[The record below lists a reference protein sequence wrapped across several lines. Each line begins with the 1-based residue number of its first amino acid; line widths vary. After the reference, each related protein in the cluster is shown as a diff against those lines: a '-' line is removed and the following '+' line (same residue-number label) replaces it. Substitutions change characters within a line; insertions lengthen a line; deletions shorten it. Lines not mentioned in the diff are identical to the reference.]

1 MTTIRAFR
9 VGPVDGVWTRRVE
22 DIPVDELSQGD
33 TLVDVQFSSIN
44 FKDGLASSEQGR
56 VARIDPLVPGVDLA
70 GTVASSSDASLPSG
84 TAVICHGYELG
95 VSHSGGY
102 ATHARVPAEWIVPM
116 PSGLTARTAMLL
128 GTAGFTAA
136 LSVEALER
144 SGLTPGNGPILVTGA
159 TGGVGSMAVG
169 MLAKSGFEVVAST
182 GKLDTSDW
190 LISLGASSV
199 IDRAELTP
207 ERTRPLESERWAGVV
222 DCVGGPTLAHALAST
237 RYGGAV
243 AASGLTGGSTL
254 PTTVMPFILRGVSLL
269 GIDSVQTPIE
279 QRRAL
284 WERMGSEL
292 KPAWL
297 DDLAVNEVGL
307 DQLPGELDRI
317 LAGGM
322 RGRVIVRPA
331 A

>member
-1 MTTIRAFR
+1 MTDIHAFR
-9 VGPVDGVWTRRVE
+9 VGPVDGRWTRRVE
-22 DIPVDELSQGD
+22 NISIDDLSEGD
-33 TLVDVQFSSIN
+33 TLIDVQYSSIN
-44 FKDGLASSEQGR
+44 FKDGLASSEHGR

-70 GTVASSSDASLPSG
+70 GTVASGG
-84 TAVICHGYELG
+84 TRPAGSAVLCHGYDLG

-102 ATHARVPAEWIVPM
+102 ATRARVPEEWIVPM
-116 PSGLTARTAMLL
+116 PSGLTARTAMLM

-136 LSVEALER
+136 LSVEALEDA
-144 SGLTPGNGPILVTGA
+144 GLTAGDGPILVTGA

-169 MLAKSGFEVVAST
+169 MLAKRGFEVVAST
-182 GKLDTSDW
+182 GKLDASDW

-199 IDRAELTP
+199 IDRTELTP

-222 DCVGGPTLAHALAST
+222 DCVGGPTLAHSLAST

-243 AASGLTGGSTL
+243 AASGLTGGSSL

-279 QRRAL
+279 RRRAI
-284 WERMGSEL
+284 WARMGSDL

-297 DDLAVNEVGL
+297 DDLPVSEIGL
-307 DQLPGELDRI
+307 DELPGELDRI

-322 RGRVIVRPA
+322 QGRVIVRPA